1 MRKDVHPMR
10 NKIIIVDKNDLNR
23 TALARIL
30 CTEYIIVETTSASDA
45 FTLLKQSENEIA
57 AILIDMITSQNDGF
71 ALLKSI
77 KESPWH
83 AKIPVLVICGASS
96 VMVEKQLFEYGISEC
111 ISQPFDD
118 TLIKIKVNNI
128 VKLFQYQNELETTV
142 QKQTERLQM
151 QNRMLKIQADF
162 FKKSNLNIID
172 LLGTMAEY
180 RNLESGMHIQRVKK
194 YTGILAEEMMKEF
207 PEFGL
212 TKESVS
218 VIISASPLH
227 DIGKIAIPDSILL
240 KPGKLTEEEY
250 EYMKSHTICGC
261 EILENIK
268 DAWSKE
274 YGKISAE
281 ICRYH
286 HERYDG
292 NGYPDK
298 LKGDDIPVSAQI
310 VSVADV
316 YDALIN
322 ERVYKAAIPK
332 DKAFRMII
340 NGECGIFSPKLMT
353 CLTNCRTE
361 MEAV

>member
-1 MRKDVHPMR
+1 MR
-10 NKIIIVDKNDLNR
+10 NKIIIVDQNDLNR
-23 TALARIL
+23 SALNRIL
-30 CTEYIIVETTSASDA
+30 CQDYTVTETTSASYA
-45 FTLLKQSENEIA
+45 FTLLKQSEDEIA
-57 AILIDMITSQNDGF
+57 AILIDMLTSPNDGF

-77 KESPWH
+77 QENSWH
-83 AKIPVLVICGASS
+83 AKIPVLVVCDGSS
-96 VMVEKQLFEYGISEC
+96 VVMEKQLFEYGVSEC

-118 TLIKIKVNNI
+118 ALIRIKVSNI
-128 VKLFQYQNELETTV
+128 VKLFQYQNELETTI
-142 QKQTERLQM
+142 QQQTERLQM

-162 FKKSNLNIID
+162 LKKSNLSIID

-180 RNLESGMHIQRVKK
+180 RDLESGRHIQRVKL
-194 YTGILAEEMMKEF
+194 YTEILAEEMMKKF
-207 PEFGL
+207 PEYGL
-212 TKESVS
+212 TRETIS
-218 VIISASPLH
+218 IIVSASPLH

-240 KPGKLTEEEY
+240 KPDKLTDEEY

-268 DAWSKE
+268 DAWSRE
-274 YGKISAE
+274 YGRISAE
-281 ICRYH
+281 ICRHH

-292 NGYPDK
+292 NGYPDR
-298 LKGDDIPVSAQI
+298 LKGEEIPVSAQI

-332 DKAFRMII
+332 DKAFRMIVG
-340 NGECGIFSPKLMT
+340 GECGIFSPKLMI
-353 CLTNCRTE
+353 CLTNCRAE